1 MPVVQHVA
9 LPVVQVRD
17 PASIMCSSQHC
28 AVSDAGCLLLP
39 VRAAGFE
46 TLSAAAQADVRR
58 RMARCGLAASL
69 DHALRLQFSAQDSDQ
84 ADATGATRR
93 VTMLVFKILDR
104 LQMLPP
110 MSITG
115 VASSA
120 CGGRTEVSSTCAT
133 GGTAGGQLGLL
144 LTLSKRAAVLTRAL
158 EAARD
163 LVDGPTRGYAQGQER
178 QHNLGSAAD
187 LLVLMAEALGQV
199 GGGSGRV
206 EAAQRPIAM
215 AGGEGK
221 MVCGATCREDVQG
234 GAPLGSAAC
243 VDEAQ
248 EALALAAR
256 AASNLAV
263 PLAWQLAED
272 VAAAAAA
279 AAAEESA
286 VQLSPPQQF
295 GVVAV
300 CHLLSCMAQ
309 WWRGPLEQLPAVQ
322 LLACQPHRVLAAA
335 CALAATLPVG
345 ERMKPSLVCDVIAA
359 VVGVSAHRALSGR
372 VRGWLAQLPLPLP
385 DADGGDDNGSSSN
398 HSGGG
403 GGGGGDGGCDACA
416 ACLAE
421 PLQLVVRHALGLV
434 PCRAAQA
441 LALLQIASGEIGRP
455 ARSLSY
461 CADGSDATAEALLQ
475 VAGADVEGADAEGT
489 HVQVEVEA
497 DGDFKRCAAAMAGVV
512 CEGLL
517 GDPQASEAEFPVLPD
532 GSRPW
537 DLLQAYHDAQGQLP
551 QPPPPSAP
559 SVPLPRKLL
568 LPQCRAAALPR
579 LRVCGN
585 PRCSNFAGRS
595 EGDLPLKQCGGCR
608 AVRYCGAACQ
618 RAHWREGHRAECKE
632 LVG

>member
-1 MPVVQHVA
+1 MYFTP
-9 LPVVQVRD
+9 R
-17 PASIMCSSQHC
+17 C
-28 AVSDAGCLLLP
+28 ADSDTGCHLLP
-39 VRAAGFE
+39 VRAAGFK
-46 TLSAAAQADVRR
+46 TLSAAAQDDVRR

-178 QHNLGSAAD
+178 QHILESAAD

-199 GGGSGRV
+199 GGCSGRV
-206 EAAQRPIAM
+206 EAAQRPSAM
-215 AGGEGK
+215 ADGEGK
-221 MVCGATCREDVQG
+221 MDCGATWREDVQG
-234 GAPLGSAAC
+234 GAPLESAVC

-272 VAAAAAA
+272 VAAAAA
-279 AAAEESA
+279 EEGSA
-286 VQLSPPQQF
+286 VQLSRRQEF
-295 GVVAV
+295 GAAAV
-300 CHLLSCMAQ
+300 YQLLRCMAH
-309 WWRGPLEQLPAVQ
+309 WWHGPVQQLPTVQ
-322 LLACQPHRVLAAA
+322 LLACQPHRVLVAA
-335 CALAATLPVG
+335 CALAAALPVG
-345 ERMKPSLVCDVIAA
+345 ERIKPPLVDDVIAA

-372 VRGWLAQLPLPLP
+372 VRGWLAQLPLPMA
-385 DADGGDDNGSSSN
+385 DADSGGDNGSSSN

-403 GGGGGDGGCDACA
+403 GGGGGGGDGRGCDACA
-416 ACLAE
+416 GCLVG
-421 PLQLVVRHALGLV
+421 PLQLVVRHTLGLV
-434 PCRAAQA
+434 PRRAAQA
-441 LALLQIASGEIGRP
+441 LALLQMASGEIRRP
-455 ARSLSY
+455 ASSLSY
-461 CADGSDATAEALLQ
+461 CADGSDATAEVQ
-475 VAGADVEGADAEGT
+475 PQVEGADAEGT
-489 HVQVEVEA
+489 DAEGADAEGTDAEGTDAEGTDVQVEVEA
-497 DGDFKRCAAAMAGVV
+497 DGDFHRCAAAMARGN
-512 CEGLL
+512 
-517 GDPQASEAEFPVLPD
+517 PTASEAEYPVLPD

-537 DLLQAYHDAQGQLP
+537 DLLQAYRDAQGQLP

-618 RAHWREGHRAECKE
+618 RAHWREGHKAECKE